1 MAVDPS
7 VLSQLDTAHA
17 RGIAM
22 SGTFSEQHAMMI
34 TAAAQN
40 DSRMMNGFLASQLF
54 NEQLVQAKSA
64 YHTPVEPAAAPLSTP
79 PNVAK

>member
-34 TAAAQN
+34 VAAAQN

-54 NEQLVQAKSA
+54 NEQLVQSKSA
-64 YHTPVEPAAAPLSTP
+64 FSTP
-79 PNVAK
+79 YEPGAGPLPAPPAK